1 MESMNISLPEPMK
14 QYVDE
19 QVNRG
24 SYSSA
29 SEYMRELV
37 RADQQRREKERLEAL
52 LLEALDSGEPIEVTP
67 EMIEDVRSRLR
78 VRAKNRQRD
87 RR

>member
-19 QVNRG
+19 QVSSGR
-24 SYSSA
+24 YSSA
-29 SEYMRELV
+29 SEYMREFV

-52 LLEALDSGEPIEVTP
+52 LLEALNSGEPIDLTSEV
-67 EMIEDVRSRLR
+67 IEDVRSRLR
-78 VRAKNRQRD
+78 ARKEPSAR
-87 RR
+87 

>member
-1 MESMNISLPEPMK
+1 MKSMNISLPEPMK

-19 QVNRG
+19 QVSSG

-37 RADQQRREKERLEAL
+37 RADQQRREKARLEAL
-52 LLEALDSGEPIEVTP
+52 LLEALNSGEPIDLTP

-78 VRAKNRQRD
+78 ARAKNR
-87 RR
+87 RRNRR

>member
-19 QVNRG
+19 QVSSG

-29 SEYMRELV
+29 SEYMREFV

-52 LLEALDSGEPIEVTP
+52 LLEALNSGEPIDLTP

-78 VRAKNRQRD
+78 ARKEPSAR
-87 RR
+87 

>member
-19 QVNRG
+19 QVSSG
-24 SYSSA
+24 SYSSG
-29 SEYMRELV
+29 SEYMREFV

-52 LLEALDSGEPIEVTP
+52 LLEALNSGEPIDLTP

-78 VRAKNRQRD
+78 ARKEPSAR
-87 RR
+87 

>member
-1 MESMNISLPEPMK
+1 MKSMNISLPEPMK

-19 QVNRG
+19 QVSSG

-37 RADQQRREKERLEAL
+37 RADQQRREKGRLEAL
-52 LLEALDSGEPIEVTP
+52 LLEALNSGEPIDLTP

-78 VRAKNRQRD
+78 ARAKNR
-87 RR
+87 RRNRR